1 MMPGSLVWIERRDD
15 VRVGLPDGGEEWLK
29 APFLTAVYLGPTT
42 SPLWKGHAPAL
53 QVATVQEN
61 SEILYGGRLLVV
73 RPDAIKEMQS

>member
-42 SPLWKGHAPAL
+42 APLCDAWSELPAS
-53 QVATVQEN
+53 VQKN